1 MIKLIYSRGV
11 LIMNKKGFTLIELLA
26 VIIIIAVVGL
36 IAIPSIS
43 GTIDNSRRKAYEEL
57 KKMRQELKQKKE
69 KFVEK
74 AKAER
79 ERIAEKKRRKEINM
93 LKSGGYEII
102 KNTQKLKK
110 WKRHISSLHG
120 SRRLFWIS
128 LKSRRR
134 L

>member
-1 MIKLIYSRGV
+1 MAK
-11 LIMNKKGFTLIELLA
+11 
-26 VIIIIAVVGL
+26 
-36 IAIPSIS
+36 IPSNL
-43 GTIDNSRRKAYEEL
+43 THKDKVTTKRTHDNYKDYNSRRKAYEEL
-57 KKMRQELKQKKE
+57 KKMRQELKEKKE

-110 WKRHISSLHG
+110 WKKNALKTLQKLPPE
-120 SRRLFWIS
+120 LFYE
-128 LKSRRR
+128 KVK
-134 L
+134 